1 MPKNADQINLTVIR
15 TASGRPVAKFVNWN
29 QGRITADKGRASGVR
44 DLHWFRS
51 HRRIGADIDELAGLI
66 REVASDPTACL
77 VTGTPA
83 NLDRWPLDQKAPRR
97 KHDQP
102 GEPATLAEC
111 ASAWIPIDI
120 DGLDLGVELDP
131 LDPEGAFR
139 AAAAALG
146 QPFEDSSF
154 VWSVTASSTPG
165 DARFHG
171 RLFYLV
177 DRPIDN
183 AARKRW
189 AASTIRRTGLAK
201 LVDGSIY
208 SAEHQIFVANPLFPD
223 GVRDPFSNR
232 IGVCHGTRETLPW
245 AEIEEQ
251 IAGTPADIAYTG
263 REWQGRTHKSI
274 TQILASIGDG
284 PQQAGFHAPI
294 RDAIWQMVYHGWSH
308 ERIRSVI
315 REAVWNAPRDPA
327 RHADSYLKAETSDRA
342 LGASIKGAARRI
354 KIAEKPVRVT
364 QTRTTREPVSLL
376 AAQKRIRSLVEAWL
390 KGEGPA
396 RLVIA
401 ATVGC
406 GKTTAAVDSVIKSLA
421 GDRTL
426 LWAFPTHRQGIEVEE
441 RLNRDQL
448 LHNAVRIRG
457 RTQADESLGPP
468 CHRPDLVEKIQAAG
482 LARFTATIACKS
494 TAGEC
499 PFFRGCSYYAQF
511 NGPQRV
517 RLVPHALLQYQSA
530 RVFDDNFL
538 ERCAGLVIDESPL
551 AALTGHT
558 HYPLAAV
565 KELGGAISELADA
578 VAAGAALDSESLM
591 PRLEAEMR
599 ERCATE
605 IPMSGPGASD
615 ESLLMAELAS
625 MAKKK
630 SPRWMPLYRT
640 AMAYLAGDHNALWQG
655 TSKDGPAI
663 FCAWKAELPPVE
675 RVLILDA
682 TADEGVYKA
691 LLGDGVRIE
700 HVDVKQN
707 LRVIQATD
715 APVGKSRLVDPEGS
729 DLLAQICALTRSM
742 GAALITNKG
751 ALEIA
756 TARGWLPATVETAHF
771 NALRGLNALEGK
783 PVAVIAGRP
792 EPDPLDLEAIAR
804 ALWPRETLTLTGR
817 YEWRQDGLA
826 SVASHAD
833 PRCDALLRMY
843 REAEIAQAI
852 GRLRAVRA
860 EEQKLVILLT
870 HTPVALPV
878 ESMSLSEILPNA
890 KLARL
895 FLAGDGVVPLVPEVM
910 VRMLPSEF
918 PTGDAARS
926 WLKRERV
933 SLPLLNTLY
942 KAGDT
947 LKFRTQGQR
956 CPSTALAWLDHFD
969 AWQRLEKLTGKPI
982 IDCRPADPAHAP
994 PGHPAEP
1001 AAAHQEEAAMPTP
1014 RLVWEKPA
1022 AVVRPFAFRDPSA
1035 APPPTKWNWERPSFR
1050 VRQLG
1055 PGAMLPTLARL
1066 EASPP
1071 SLRRGHSRSHKHH
1084 QFDHLPLQ
1092 PELCHE
1098 HNEATACRY

>member
-1 MPKNADQINLTVIR
+1 MPKNADQLVLTTLRAAGQSWPCKLVERLPDRIAVIR
-15 TASGRPVAKFVNWN
+15 GYPKIRLWTRAVHTIQADVDALADAIRNIADDPRRCLTTGSTASDVPL
-29 QGRITADKGRASGVR
+29 D
-44 DLHWFRS
+44 
-51 HRRIGADIDELAGLI
+51 
-66 REVASDPTACL
+66 
-77 VTGTPA
+77 TPA
-83 NLDRWPLDQKAPRR
+83 PRL
-97 KHDQP
+97 KHAR
-102 GEPATLAEC
+102 EASPATLAE
-111 ASAWIPIDI
+111 AAAPWLPVDLDNITLSTPIDPLAPQ
-120 DGLDLGVELDP
+120 DAVAEAVEMM
-131 LDPEGAFR
+131 
-139 AAAAALG
+139 G
-146 QPFEDSSF
+146 QPFANTSY
-154 VWSVTASSTPG
+154 VWQLTASADPMAKRLS
-165 DARFHG
+165 ARVF
-171 RLFYLV
+171 FIV
-177 DRPIDN
+177 DRDVSN
-183 AARKRW
+183 AQRTAWARSINARLGLKFAD
-189 AASTIRRTGLAK
+189 AA
-201 LVDGSIY
+201 IY
-208 SAEHQIFVANPLFPD
+208 SAAQVLYTANPEFR
-223 GVRDPFSNR
+223 GGADPFPTR
-232 IGVCHGTRETLPW
+232 IGVCYGTRETLPW
-245 AEIEEQ
+245 AEIEAQ
-251 IAGTPADIAYTG
+251 IATVPVDVRYTG
-263 REWQGRTHKSI
+263 RDWQGRTHRSI
-274 TQILASIGDG
+274 TQHLASIGDG
-284 PQQAGFHAPI
+284 PQQEGFHVPI

-308 ERIRSVI
+308 ERIRSVV
-315 REAVWNAPRDPA
+315 REAVWSAPRDPA

-342 LGASIKGAARRI
+342 LGASIKGATKRI

-406 GKTTAAVDSVIKSLA
+406 GKTTATAESVLKSLA
-421 GDRTL
+421 EDRTL
-426 LWAFPTHRQGIEVEE
+426 LWAFPTHRQGLEVRE

-517 RLVPHALLQYQSA
+517 RLVPHALLQHPSA
-530 RVFDDNFL
+530 RAFDDEFV
-538 ERCAGLVIDESPL
+538 ERCSGLVIDESPL
-551 AALTGHT
+551 AALTGRT
-558 HYPLAAV
+558 HYALGAV

-578 VAAGAALDSESLM
+578 VAAGTAIDSESLM

-599 ERCATE
+599 ERCTAE
-605 IPMSGPGASD
+605 IPMLGPGASD
-615 ESLLMAELAS
+615 EALLMAELS
-625 MAKKK
+625 SLAKKK

-640 AMAYLAGDHNALWQG
+640 ALAYLAGDRNALWHG
-655 TSKDGPAI
+655 TSRDGPAI

-675 RVLILDA
+675 RVLVLDA

-700 HVDVKQN
+700 RVDVKQN
-707 LRVIQATD
+707 LRVIQASD

-729 DLLAQICALTRSM
+729 NLLAQICALTRST
-742 GAALITNKG
+742 GAALITNKV
-751 ALEIA
+751 AIEIA

-783 PVAVIAGRP
+783 AVAVIAGRP
-792 EPDPLDLEAIAR
+792 EPDPLDLEATAR
-804 ALWPRETLTLTGR
+804 ALWPRERLTLTGC

-852 GRLRAVRA
+852 GRLRAVRS
-860 EEQKLVILLT
+860 EEQKIVILLT

-878 ESMSLSEILPNA
+878 ESMSLAEILPNA

-895 FLAGDGVVPLVPEVM
+895 FLAGDGVVPLVPELM
-910 VRMLPSEF
+910 VRMLPEQF
-918 PTGDAARS
+918 PTVDAAKS

-956 CPSTALAWLDHFD
+956 CPSTALAWVDHFD
-969 AWQRLEKLTGKPI
+969 AWQKLEQLTGQRI
-982 IDCRPADPAHAP
+982 VDCRPVDPDHATQATT
-994 PGHPAEP
+994 AEP

-1014 RLVWEKPA
+1014 SRLIWERPK

-1035 APPPTKWNWERPSFR
+1035 APPPTKWRWERPSFR
-1050 VRQLG
+1050 AMPIS

-1066 EASPP
+1066 ESSPP
-1071 SLRRGHSRSHKHH
+1071 SLRRGHSRSHKRN
-1084 QFDHLPLQ
+1084 QFVYPPLQ
-1092 PELCHE
+1092 PEVMP
-1098 HNEATACRY
+1098 